1 VADRILVLHFGK
13 AVLDGPPSEVMA
25 SRLVREIYMGFGA
38 DDAA

>member
-1 VADRILVLHFGK
+1 MVLHFGK
-13 AVLDGPPSEVMA
+13 NVLVGPPAEVMA